1 MGNIQESVNQLKSSG
16 NENAAKAIIA
26 EQMEQNFK
34 KLNVIIL
41 LMESAI
47 DLSGYQKKNKQIM
60 NLWV

>member
-1 MGNIQESVNQLKSSG
+1 MNQLKSSG

-26 EQMEQNFK
+26 EQMEH
-34 KLNVIIL
+34 VIIL

-60 NLWV
+60 NL

>member
-16 NENAAKAIIA
+16 NENAAKAIIT

-60 NLWV
+60 NL